1 MKPSSWRH
9 AVLAVI
15 FGLLLSVSAHAQQ
28 DRISLNLNDAP
39 LKQLFTEIERQTDWK
54 FPTAT
59 RKSRIG
65 PKSPYTWTAPRSLR
79 Y

>member
-39 LKQLFTEIERQTDWK
+39 LKQLFTEIER
-54 FPTAT
+54 
-59 RKSRIG
+59 KSRIG